1 MGGGVGFFFA
11 APSTRLPAS
20 DFLSPISGSL
30 APWLLLAGA
39 PSGPDALWERPRFL
53 STWEESLE
61 TNNSDQG
68 KL

>member
-1 MGGGVGFFFA
+1 MGGGVGFFLR
-11 APSTRLPAS
+11 RLQLDSQPLTS
-20 DFLSPISGSL
+20 CLPSL
-30 APWLLLAGA
+30 APWLLLADA
-39 PSGPDALWERPRFL
+39 PLGPDALWERPRFL